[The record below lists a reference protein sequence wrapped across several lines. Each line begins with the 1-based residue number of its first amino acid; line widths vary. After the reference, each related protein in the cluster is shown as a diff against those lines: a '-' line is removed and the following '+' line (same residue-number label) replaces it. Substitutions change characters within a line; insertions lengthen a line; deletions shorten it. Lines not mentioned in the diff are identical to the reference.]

1 MSFTR
6 RGKTAKED
14 DGLRSCGFEGG
25 GLEGDDG

>member
-1 MSFTR
+1 MSFTG
-6 RGKTAKED
+6 RGRAAKED

>member
-1 MSFTR
+1 MSFTG
-6 RGKTAKED
+6 RGRTAEED